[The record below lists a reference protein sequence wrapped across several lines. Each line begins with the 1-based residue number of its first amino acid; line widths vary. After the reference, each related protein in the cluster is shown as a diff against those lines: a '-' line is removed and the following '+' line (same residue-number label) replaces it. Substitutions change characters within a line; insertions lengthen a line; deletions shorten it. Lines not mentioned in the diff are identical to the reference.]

1 VIDLQVLCVK
11 SFSRSARHLPGMNK
25 ALSEVLSPV
34 AFAEAERIKAVGKTL
49 FAPEKGGSYDVW
61 TQRPLAP
68 ALVEYAAAD
77 VLHIF
82 AMHTRWSPLML
93 ETVARNIAAA
103 RMRSTIERRTPWP
116 RGPRSKWSEIDF

>member
-1 VIDLQVLCVK
+1 MIDLQVLCVK

-25 ALSEVLSPV
+25 ALSDVLSPV

-82 AMHTRWSPLML
+82 AMHTRWSPLLL

-116 RGPRSKWSEIDF
+116 RGPRSTWSEIDF